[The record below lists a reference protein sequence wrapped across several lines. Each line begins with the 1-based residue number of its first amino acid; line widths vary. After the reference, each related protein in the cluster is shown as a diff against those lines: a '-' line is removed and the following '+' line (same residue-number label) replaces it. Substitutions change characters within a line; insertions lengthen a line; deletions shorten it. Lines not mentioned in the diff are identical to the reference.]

1 MPTNKRTANTMYVLR
16 WLHLR
21 SRLAPQKSRSCARSG
36 LYLFTLL
43 VRLRRED
50 SDAISQLTG
59 HDAGASIY
67 TVLHVMKI
75 LTAGTAERAQL
86 YGQVFYVQL
95 PVAQWLHR
103 KRKKKLTNWKQEH
116 RNWRRRRVINAQVV
130 SSPPTSPLYTEVVVS
145 RCYHIPLQ
153 ELHLLMIPVP
163 CTMGRITYF
172 QR

>member
-86 YGQVFYVQL
+86 YGQVYVQL

-103 KRKKKLTNWKQEH
+103 KRNKNLRTGNRSIEIGEGDALSMHKLF
-116 RNWRRRRVINAQVV
+116 RLPRRPRYILRSLCHDVITFRYKN
-130 SSPPTSPLYTEVVVS
+130 S
-145 RCYHIPLQ
+145 
-153 ELHLLMIPVP
+153 
-163 CTMGRITYF
+163 TY
-172 QR
+172 